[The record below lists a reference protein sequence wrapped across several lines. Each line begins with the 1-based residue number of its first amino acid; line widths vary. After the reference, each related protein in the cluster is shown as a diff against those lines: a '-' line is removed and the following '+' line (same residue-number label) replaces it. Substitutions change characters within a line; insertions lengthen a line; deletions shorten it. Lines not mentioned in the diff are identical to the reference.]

1 MVGIKPP
8 SPQQIWRFSSAHL
21 RKVISKTKWSVIQY
35 MKEILEVLDHRERAE
50 SIVSWSGLHLK
61 YNAIFFY
68 ARAGESAS
76 CQFFAASSERSATFF
91 TPRVQWKLWKVHLNY
106 PIDTCG
112 GNSCTT
118 SDRHVRCRQY
128 GLFLSVA
135 VSSRK
140 ELSELFWWDAEA
152 TEVRSTG
159 FTRYRRGDSVCTGN
173 LVWWCRRKTTSVW
186 DLCKAIY
193 GTI

>member
-106 PIDTCG
+106 PIDTCRSRHMSTKG
-112 GNSCTT
+112 EFVEILEFTHFSRVFKFNKT
-118 SDRHVRCRQY
+118 SEIGRKKEIFNEIKV
-128 GLFLSVA
+128 SV
-135 VSSRK
+135 VM
-140 ELSELFWWDAEA
+140 E
-152 TEVRSTG
+152 
-159 FTRYRRGDSVCTGN
+159 
-173 LVWWCRRKTTSVW
+173 LVWVDTKMCRS
-186 DLCKAIY
+186 
-193 GTI
+193 

>member
-106 PIDTCG
+106 PIDTYRNCG
-112 GNSCTT
+112 RTT
-118 SDRHVRCRQY
+118 QKGYVEILEFTHFVEFS
-128 GLFLSVA
+128 A
-135 VSSRK
+135 
-140 ELSELFWWDAEA
+140 
-152 TEVRSTG
+152 STG
-159 FTRYRRGDSVCTGN
+159 LLKITRKKSLWGRW
-173 LVWWCRRKTTSVW
+173 L
-186 DLCKAIY
+186 LL
-193 GTI
+193 